1 MALSNISFKKAFF
14 GRFTVF
20 FNENIYE
27 PREDSFL
34 LAKALD
40 KKWIRNQ
47 KCLDLGCGSGIQ
59 TMQLLENGADFVTAA
74 DIDASAL
81 YFTQFNLEENFSR
94 EKINRVTIL
103 ESDLFENLD
112 EKKFDVI
119 AFNPPYVISDS
130 LEEKALDGGK
140 SGREVL
146 DRFLLQAENLLN
158 ENGMVFF
165 LQNDLNGFKET
176 EDLLKRL
183 HFQFEILARQK
194 LFFEELVVFR
204 AWKR

>member
-1 MALSNISFKKAFF
+1 MIEFSKTFF

-20 FNENIYE
+20 FDANIYE

-34 LAKALD
+34 LAKSLD
-40 KKWIRNQ
+40 VKWIRTQ

-59 TMQLLENGADFVTAA
+59 TLQLMENGADFVTAV
-74 DIDASAL
+74 DINASAL
-81 YFTQFNLEENFSR
+81 YFTQFNLEKNFSR
-94 EKINRVTIL
+94 EPINRTNVL
-103 ESDLFENLD
+103 ESDLFENLI

-119 AFNPPYVISDS
+119 VFNPPYVISDS

-140 SGREVL
+140 NGREIL
-146 DRFLLQAENLLN
+146 DRFLLQMENFLN

-165 LQNDLNGFKET
+165 LQNNLNGFKES
-176 EDLLKRL
+176 EELLKRL
-183 HFQFEILARQK
+183 NFNFQIIARQK